1 MAPYIE
7 QTGFTNLVDINRS
20 MSDSIN
26 EAARKV
32 FMSVYAC
39 PSDMGLQKNEWHR
52 PSWARVRANYVVNA
66 GNTCYGQYAIG
77 DFEFL
82 GAPFK
87 PRYDTPLREIHD
99 GTSHTL
105 MMTEVK
111 VVPESSAWGGS
122 ISDIQTSLG
131 GQTFT
136 GWNAP
141 NAGQDL
147 VSGPIPPLEDLNAN
161 DIPLP
166 CRVPCGLPYRHAGGS
181 KQQVI
186 VARSH
191 HPGSVNASRCDGSVG
206 FVQDSIDEFTWR
218 ALTSAAGSETGD
230 GL

>member
-1 MAPYIE
+1 
-7 QTGFTNLVDINRS
+7 

-147 VSGPIPPLEDLNAN
+147 VARQIAPLEDLASNN
-161 DIPLP
+161 IPVP
-166 CRVPCGLPYRHAGGS
+166 CRVPCGLPYRLPPGGRDPGEYS
-181 KQQVI
+181 GETKQQAM

-191 HPGSVNASRCDGSVG
+191 HPGGVNASRCDGSVN
-206 FVQDSIDEFTWR
+206 FVPDSIDEFTWR
-218 ALTSAAGSETGD
+218 ALTSAAGSDTGD